1 MSLTKVSNSM
11 IVNAPV
17 NPVDF
22 GADPTGVNDS
32 AAAFTLAV
40 NFCIANN
47 LTLAGQGTFKFLSTV
62 NLRYVNLAMANA
74 TFNIAHAG
82 IGIFIGGNASS
93 ANNPPQH
100 IGTVSRS
107 VGTDAYATPTVRCI
121 GAKGQHI
128 NVENAAYFQ
137 IYANTAPS
145 VNATDYSSA
154 YSTFVLKYC
163 DTVELTN
170 NAATTG
176 SSVQWINEN
185 FFYLNRSKTIL
196 INGTYGHNH
205 NYFEGGCFES
215 DPPGAAV
222 INMQTGEENY
232 VRDIRQE
239 GLLNVTFGTTARNNI
254 VTIGWTSSSHRFP
267 SSGVTVVNNGSM
279 NAVQHNFDLYAPK
292 TPLVGFGYQ
301 TLKKVASDYS
311 VIGVSGVT
319 INATN
324 ISVGTFTTIYVSPS
338 IPVDGENTIFEL
350 SLIGTGGGGFRVKVD
365 GYNASNVLITPA
377 AGQVEY
383 DGAAIQPFG
392 TYDSGA
398 NDARSRRFFILDP
411 NCKFA
416 VITVTT
422 GGDAT
427 VFEGFLLETQIAN
440 IALRQRMNSYVYPI
454 NNFV

>member
-1 MSLTKVSNSM
+1 M

-32 AAAFTLAV
+32 AAAFTTAV
-40 NFCIANN
+40 TYCIANN

-82 IGIFIGGNASS
+82 IGIFIGGNASGG
-93 ANNPPQH
+93 NNPPQH

-128 NVENAAYFQ
+128 SVQYAPYFQ
-137 IYANTAPS
+137 IYADTDPS

-170 NAATTG
+170 NAASTG

-185 FFYLNRSKTIL
+185 FFYLNRTLNLLMS
-196 INGTYGHNH
+196 GTYDHNH
-205 NYFEGGCFES
+205 NYFEGGCFE
-215 DPPGAAV
+215 GIAT
-222 INMQTGEENY
+222 INIQSGWTNY
-232 VRDIRQE
+232 IRDIRQE
-239 GLLNVTFGTTARNNI
+239 GTLAVTFAAGTQDNI
-254 VTIGWTSSSHRFP
+254 VTIGWSSSSHRYP
-267 SSGVTVVNNGSM
+267 STGLTVVNNGSM
-279 NAVQHNFDLYAPK
+279 NAVQHNFDIYAPK

-311 VIGVSGVT
+311 VIGVQNVT
-319 INATN
+319 INPTN

-338 IPVDGENTIFEL
+338 IPVNGENTIFNL
-350 SLIGTGGGGFRVKVD
+350 SLFGAGAGGFRVKVD
-365 GYNASNVLITPA
+365 GYDASNVLITPA

-392 TYDSGA
+392 TNDSGS
-398 NDARSRRFFILDP
+398 NTERSRAFFILDP

-416 VITVTT
+416 VITVTS
-422 GGDAT
+422 GGVAT
-427 VFEGFLLETQIAN
+427 VFEGFLLTTRIAD
-440 IALRQRMNSYVYPI
+440 ITLRQQMMSYIYPI